1 MDTSWRKVALPAV
14 RFLASDEWRNVEW
27 SGTTFR
33 CHPTSEAPPVMG
45 LVFDNALAGEAIFRN
60 WTKCADNRDVHE
72 ELRITIV
79 EGEFT
84 NSRPG
89 YIVHLCPDPQN
100 TLAHAT
106 AEGIV
111 FDVEQFGSL
120 CRANRMD
127 FLPDIPPMLERFK
140 QEYAK
145 HREFLLA
152 PVTERDDGQM
162 YFDVQS
168 GIVKKKIEFMAAED
182 ILAELKA
189 QGVDIELIRKLI
201 LEGEGSDTELP
212 TP

>member
-1 MDTSWRKVALPAV
+1 MNGITQNGRELPSAV
-14 RFLASDEWRNVEW
+14 TRRVKP
-27 SGTTFR
+27 R
-33 CHPTSEAPPVMG
+33 REAPPVMG

-106 AEGIV
+106 
-111 FDVEQFGSL
+111 GSL
-120 CRANRMD
+120 CRANKMD

-152 PVTERDDGQM
+152 PVTKRADGQM
-162 YFDVQS
+162 YFDVEL
-168 GIVKKKIEFMAAED
+168 GIIKRKIEFMAAED

-189 QGVDIELIRKLI
+189 QGVDIELIRKLM